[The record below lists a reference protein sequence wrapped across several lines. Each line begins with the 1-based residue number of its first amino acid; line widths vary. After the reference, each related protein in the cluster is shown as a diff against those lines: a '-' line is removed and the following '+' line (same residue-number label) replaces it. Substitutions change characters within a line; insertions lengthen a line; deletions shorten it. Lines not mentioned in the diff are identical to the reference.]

1 MPFKKGSRFP
11 LDQIISDYKQGTSIE
26 KLSKKYG
33 ISVSNL
39 HYHFSTQGLI
49 RSHSEGLCPDG
60 WHKLINVSHSQTR
73 LISIPSSLLRDAGFD
88 PADELV
94 GKWRVRRQKL
104 ILEIKRKED

>member
-11 LDQIISDYKQGTSIE
+11 LDQIISDYKQGMPIE
-26 KLSKKYG
+26 KISKKYG
-33 ISVSNL
+33 ISVSSL
-39 HYHFSTQGLI
+39 YYHLPEQGLI
-49 RSHSEGLCPDG
+49 CSHGEG
-60 WHKLINVSHSQTR
+60 WHKLINVPHSQTR

-94 GKWRVRRQKL
+94 GKWHVRRQKL

>member
-33 ISVSNL
+33 ISVSSL
-39 HYHFSTQGLI
+39 YYHLPEQSLRGFHG
-49 RSHSEGLCPDG
+49 EG
-60 WHKLINVSHSQTR
+60 WHKLINVPHSQTR

-88 PADELV
+88 PTHELV
-94 GKWRVRRQKL
+94 GKWHVKRQKL
-104 ILEIKRKED
+104 ILEIKQKED